1 MKGPWALKMT
11 LDPGDIVG
19 CASLELAQEMVNA
32 AWLFLLLIRDSGK
45 GVIWSW
51 LTLSS
56 VLQGKSKDTFLN
68 RKEPL
73 ISVGGLACLH
83 TPLVGPT
90 GDPSPSSDLF
100 CPVPHAGPSVHFRPG
115 EEQGVVLAVG
125 TGGAVDGTRPYHLT
139 AAWPLVGRAPQGG
152 AEL

>member
-1 MKGPWALKMT
+1 
-11 LDPGDIVG
+11 V
-19 CASLELAQEMVNA
+19 
-32 AWLFLLLIRDSGK
+32 
-45 GVIWSW
+45 
-51 LTLSS
+51 
-56 VLQGKSKDTFLN
+56 
-68 RKEPL
+68 
-73 ISVGGLACLH
+73 ACRH

-90 GDPSPSSDLF
+90 GPSPSSGLF
-100 CPVPHAGPSVHFRPG
+100 CLVPHAGPSVHSRPG